1 MKAKASSKEEI
12 PKEYTAFKDLLR
24 RVVKV
29 EPKPASA
36 PSSSGKG

>member
-1 MKAKASSKEEI
+1 MKSKSSSKEV
-12 PKEYTAFKDLLR
+12 PKEYTAFNGLLR
-24 RVVKV
+24 KVVKV